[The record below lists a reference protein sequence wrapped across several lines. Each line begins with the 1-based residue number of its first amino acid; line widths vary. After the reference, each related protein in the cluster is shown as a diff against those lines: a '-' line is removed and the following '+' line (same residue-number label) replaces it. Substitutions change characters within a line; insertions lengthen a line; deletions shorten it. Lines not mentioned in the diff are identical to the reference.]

1 MLDIILSGV
10 GGVVLGALFT
20 SFFYTMKLSNHISEI
35 GAKLK
40 IMEKWLERIENR
52 LERLEE
58 KK

>member
-1 MLDIILSGV
+1 MLNIILSGV
-10 GGVVLGALFT
+10 GGAFLGALFT

-35 GAKLK
+35 GAKLAL
-40 IMEKWLERIENR
+40 MEKWLERIENR